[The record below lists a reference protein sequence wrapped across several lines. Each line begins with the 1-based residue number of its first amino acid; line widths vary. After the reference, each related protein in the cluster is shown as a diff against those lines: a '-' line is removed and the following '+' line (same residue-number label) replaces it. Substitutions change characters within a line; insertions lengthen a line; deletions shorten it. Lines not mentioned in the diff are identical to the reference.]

1 MDALRPGSRV
11 PGQRIAELRDFCV
24 THPNAL
30 PDMMP
35 FTLGLAGQR
44 VLLVGWDSAALA
56 YLEEQGAAVRCI
68 AGPASAEDLAG
79 VGLCL
84 ARAGDDV
91 TRAAAGAAGVL
102 VGMLPDAVPRQ
113 GRDDATRAAAD
124 AAGVLVSTLPDAAP
138 RRGGRASLVGCGPG
152 AVEMLTVRAVQ
163 VIRDADVVLHDK
175 LVGPGVLDLVRPGAR
190 RVDVGKR
197 CGRHVM
203 SQAAINALIV
213 REARAGLHVV
223 RLKGGDPFVFGR
235 GGEELESLR
244 AAGVPTEVVPGITAA
259 LATAARLGIPLT
271 HRGASRSLHLIT
283 AHGADDR
290 LPEHDWV
297 ALARAG
303 GTLAVYMGVRTL
315 PLLAARLLGAG
326 MAADTSA
333 IAVEN
338 ATLAGERRVL
348 GTLGGIAA
356 DVAEAGVTGPTL
368 VLIGAVV
375 AMADVGAVVDAVRAA

>member
-1 MDALRPGSRV
+1 
-11 PGQRIAELRDFCV
+11 
-24 THPNAL
+24 
-30 PDMMP
+30 MP

-44 VLLVGWDSAALA
+44 VLLVGGDAAALA
-56 YLEEQGAAVRCI
+56 YLEGQGAAVRGI
-68 AGPASAEDLAG
+68 AGPANAAELTG
-79 VGLCL
+79 IGLCL
-84 ARAGDDV
+84 ARAGDAV
-91 TRAAAGAAGVL
+91 TRAAAAAAGVL
-102 VGMLPDAVPRQ
+102 VG
-113 GRDDATRAAAD
+113 
-124 AAGVLVSTLPDAAP
+124 TLPDAAP

-175 LVGPGVLDLVRPGAR
+175 LVGPDVLSLVRPGAR

-197 CGRHVM
+197 CGRHAM

-213 REARAGLHVV
+213 RHAQAGAHVV

-326 MAADTSA
+326 MAAETPA

-338 ATLAGERRVL
+338 ATLAGERRVM

-375 AMADVGAVVDAVRAA
+375 AMADVGVDAAVGAVVDAVRAA

>member
-1 MDALRPGSRV
+1 
-11 PGQRIAELRDFCV
+11 
-24 THPNAL
+24 
-30 PDMMP
+30 MP

-44 VLLVGWDSAALA
+44 VLLVGGDAAALA
-56 YLEEQGAAVRCI
+56 YLEGQGAAVRGI
-68 AGPASAEDLAG
+68 AGPAAAADLAG

-84 ARAGDDV
+84 ARAGDGV
-91 TRAAAGAAGVL
+91 TRAAAAAAGVL
-102 VGMLPDAVPRQ
+102 VG
-113 GRDDATRAAAD
+113 
-124 AAGVLVSTLPDAAP
+124 TLPGPAP

-175 LVGPGVLDLVRPGAR
+175 LVGPDVLGLVRAGAR

-197 CGRHVM
+197 CGRHAM

-213 REARAGLHVV
+213 RHAQAGAHVV

-271 HRGASRSLHLIT
+271 HRGMSRSLHLIT

-315 PLLAARLLGAG
+315 PLLAARLLEAG
-326 MAADTSA
+326 MAAETPA

-338 ATLAGERRVL
+338 ATLAGERRVA

-375 AMADVGAVVDAVRAA
+375 AMADVAAVARQVRAA